1 LAHDVFISYSDSDR
15 EIAEALA
22 ETLKVE
28 GVSATLGPAASARG
42 KAREE
47 AVDEEIDASGALL
60 LVFSWNALG
69 SRRLLREVERAVD
82 GGTPVVS
89 FHADKT
95 PFDPELEYYVAPAH
109 RVAASGASAER
120 STNRVV
126 EMVKRL
132 IPGGEAAEGKGSTGF
147 DTGVYGRPDTGEL
160 SKFKRRLRRE
170 GDEPLVDVLPPVQAL
185 GRRRWPRAVAIMLGA
200 LFVLYVLGAQFGY
213 YAVGVMAAC
222 VGAAYLLVGL
232 VPDRRRSPMFT
243 AIVLTFGHLLWFAS
257 GLLILALAGGVEALM
272 SNPLGLPLDAAIF
285 SVFFV
290 WLIVRPGVVS
300 GVANIALSLFFMYGG
315 LASVSGDWA
324 TQDLVSGV
332 VLHAI
337 LYVATIIALLYGIV
351 KMWGRRRI

>member
-1 LAHDVFISYSDSDR
+1 MAHDVFISYSDSDR
-15 EIAEALA
+15 EIAETLA
-22 ETLKVE
+22 EALKVE

-42 KAREE
+42 KARDE

-60 LVFSWNALG
+60 VVFSWNALG
-69 SRRLLREVERAVD
+69 SERLKREVEYAAEA
-82 GGTPVVS
+82 GTPVVS

-95 PFDPELEYYVAPAH
+95 PFDPGLEYYVAPAH

-120 STNRVV
+120 STARLV
-126 EMVKRL
+126 ETVKRL
-132 IPGGEAAEGKGSTGF
+132 LPGGEAAEGKGSTGF

-170 GDEPLVDVLPPVQAL
+170 GDEGLGDVLPPVQAL
-185 GRRRWPRAVAIMLGA
+185 GRRRWPRAVAITLGA

-213 YAVGVMAAC
+213 YTVGVMTAC
-222 VGAAYLLVGL
+222 VAAAYLLVGL
-232 VPDRRRSPMFT
+232 VPDRRRSPMFP

-300 GVANIALSLFFMYGG
+300 GIANIALSLFFMYGG

-324 TQDLVSGV
+324 AQDLVSGV

-337 LYVATIIALLYGIV
+337 LYIVTIIALLYGVV
-351 KMWGRRRI
+351 KMWGRRRA